1 MFGTTQHHLDGVSVS
16 SFLFVWL
23 DSTVLARLLI
33 FVNRSLADYAE
44 ASTDDIYKFLE
55 VELWLSVIG
64 VTPDFFYDESNRAL
78 YPPAEE
84 ALPLPRYHAILAA
97 LSGNPFTKEGG
108 SDQWT
113 APLTPDRDISYAYEL
128 ARRLSADIGF
138 VDGTTIASLDD
149 DLIRLR
155 SKAVDDIGL
164 THVRSPKKGYG
175 PVQHGVVSLV
185 TGLFLGGHVAANGE
199 STVDIVRIL
208 QRSLCGSSTENQI
221 RLPGILHALDRG
233 YQSHAVNQQIV
244 DTGGSIIGTHK
255 RTQSFPLHLAKHQV
269 STKN

>member
-1 MFGTTQHHLDGVSVS
+1 MFG
-16 SFLFVWL
+16 
-23 DSTVLARLLI
+23 R
-33 FVNRSLADYAE
+33 
-44 ASTDDIYKFLE
+44 
-55 VELWLSVIG
+55 
-64 VTPDFFYDESNRAL
+64 
-78 YPPAEE
+78 
-84 ALPLPRYHAILAA
+84 
-97 LSGNPFTKEGG
+97 
-108 SDQWT
+108 
-113 APLTPDRDISYAYEL
+113 
-128 ARRLSADIGF
+128 
-138 VDGTTIASLDD
+138 
-149 DLIRLR
+149 
-155 SKAVDDIGL
+155 
-164 THVRSPKKGYG
+164 YG